1 MEARIEARLIEGL
14 AALDRGEPLDLVLAR
29 FPEDADA
36 LRPLL
41 TVASTLP
48 DLALQARPEA
58 QAASRRN
65 FLAAAAAIPAPASG
79 AASGAAAGSA
89 SVPTAGSAPTP
100 ASGDEGR
107 AHDSGAAPLRP
118 RAGWWS
124 GAAGRGSGWS
134 WLAAA
139 SAAAVFV
146 LMLSQGSLPGDPLYP
161 LKRGSERA
169 ALAAAPGVN
178 AQATVQARLNGRRVS
193 EVQELL
199 ATGRSAEVTMDGT
212 IEAVLPNAWV
222 LSGVKAEFQPQS
234 RILGT
239 PEEGEAAR
247 VWGRTENGRLLVDTI
262 SCEQPEGGFWESPP
276 PIPTERP

>member
-1 MEARIEARLIEGL
+1 MEARIESRLIEGL
-14 AALDRGEPLDLVLAR
+14 AALDRGEPLDRVLAR
-29 FPEDADA
+29 YPEDADA

-41 TVASTLP
+41 AVASALP

-58 QAASRRN
+58 QAASRSH
-65 FLAAAAAIPAPASG
+65 FLAAAAASG
-79 AASGAAAGSA
+79 
-89 SVPTAGSAPTP
+89 V
-100 ASGDEGR
+100 EGP
-107 AHDSGAAPLRP
+107 AHDSGAAPLQP
-118 RAGWWS
+118 KAGWRT
-124 GAAGRGSGWS
+124 GALGRGSSWS

-139 SAAAVFV
+139 SAAAVFI
-146 LMLSQGSLPGDPLYP
+146 LMLSQGSLPGDPLYS

-169 ALAAAPGVN
+169 ALAAAPGAS

-276 PIPTERP
+276 PIPTARP